1 MIEYEFTELNVLYIA
16 LVIYILVMGFAITF
30 RIKWVIMIAGLL
42 WFVPIFIVPNT
53 FITIVSVTML
63 SGHALLGITG
73 ETDDF

>member
-1 MIEYEFTELNVLYIA
+1 
-16 LVIYILVMGFAITF
+16 VIMGFAITF
-30 RIKWVIMIAGLL
+30 RIKWVIMIGGLL

-53 FITIVSVTML
+53 FITVVSVAML